1 VPSALERRTGYD
13 LAHIGDAIGEPSR
26 AAMLVAL
33 MGGVALPASE
43 LARRARVA
51 PSTATSHLRKLVQAG
66 LVVARDTGRHRYFA
80 LAGGDIADAVER
92 LASLVGT
99 APPRPRD
106 DDPMAVA
113 RTCYAH
119 LAGRVAVAFWRRA
132 EDKGWVR
139 RDDAVVT
146 LLSAGLDALVRRELL
161 AASTALP
168 LEGKPCLD
176 WTERVPHVSGRLG
189 LAVCGAL
196 RANEWVKPIAGTRA
210 LRITTRGREGFASL
224 GVRW

>member
-1 VPSALERRTGYD
+1 MPSALERRNGYD

-51 PSTATSHLRKLVQAG
+51 PSTATTHLRKLVQAG
-66 LVVARDTGRHRYFA
+66 LVVSRDTGRHRYFA
-80 LAGGDIADAVER
+80 LAGGEIADAVER
-92 LASLVGT
+92 LASLVVT
-99 APPRPRD
+99 APRRPSA
-106 DDPMAVA
+106 DDPIVLA

-119 LAGRVAVAFWRRA
+119 LAGKVAVAFWRRA
-132 EDKGWVR
+132 ESAGWVR
-139 RDDAVVT
+139 GGDAVIT
-146 LLSAGLDALVRRELL
+146 LLPAGLEALARRELL
-161 AASTALP
+161 AATTPLP
-168 LEGKPCLD
+168 LDGKPCLD

-189 LAVCGAL
+189 LALCGAL
-196 RANEWVKPIAGTRA
+196 REKEWVKPLAGTRA